1 MVISSNVPGE
11 TDSPSQNQPG
21 QNAHTIADGVVVTAI
36 GRWKAKLIDVSKRN
50 RGLNFRPTPVTTVR
64 IVDEYPPQIFLQ
76 LYLLEG
82 KMRFRAAPATEP
94 KQVRAA
100 TGETTE
106 PSGEEL
112 FDLSPSVDFVTFQN
126 GELGQEYTDNFL
138 QTNLPSEKLQNSLRR
153 IADQAQA
160 SLEEQGVNT
169 LFLALGTLHYKDAD
183 QSDEIYQAPLIFLP
197 VQLSRTSA
205 STPFTVTATDE
216 DPFVNPA
223 LVEHLRNAHGLALPE
238 LPDREGLAETYD
250 LQSFY
255 TAVEASV
262 RSASGWRVTSDIFL
276 GFFSFQ
282 KYVMFKDLEKNTATF
297 ANHRLLK
304 QVVHRTG
311 TALHELP
318 EDIRKAEL
326 DEQFPAESTAQVV
339 DADSSQ
345 LRAIYAAGLG
355 HDLVLVGPPGTGKS
369 QTITN
374 LIAQAL
380 SQDKTVLFVAEK
392 RAALEVVYNRLVEAG
407 LGEFCLELHSNKA
420 NKRDV
425 MRGIAAAWDLSL
437 TDPET
442 IGAGAAR
449 LPKVREELSEYVDN
463 VHTPFGALAFTPY
476 RAFWE
481 LERVRNAP
489 KLELT
494 ADVTNLTQQQ
504 LEEIFR
510 DLADLAREAEPVGI
524 PSEHPWRDTG
534 QTLYLEA
541 ELDRLERLLA
551 KVETHLSNVLGL
563 VPKVEADYGLPTIRT
578 LSDVASAAAVAEMFS
593 RSPGAPL
600 EVLSSDL
607 WNSPPAGALN
617 LIKSGKEVSSLR
629 AGMEQRFTAD
639 VLIADHAPDIAYIEA
654 KENSPL
660 SFLNFLS
667 GRFRAIKA
675 RWLSYRRP
683 GYNAT
688 LLDQANDLRNVDRYR
703 AEREKLASKDAEGRQ
718 YFGSLWRGEDSDW
731 AALDNYVSW
740 VVEFRNTC
748 IQKSLKQT
756 AISTAAKPHPDI
768 TPVTKLRE
776 EAEQARTGLEELIKL
791 VLLPKDYFERTVL
804 AEIKT
809 RITEMLREL
818 SRAQEWAKFEIARQK
833 VVRTAA
839 AEVLTP
845 FMSGTLSGSDL
856 VSAFRRAFF
865 QNWIAHAVRS
875 RPPLANFSSL
885 RHEQRVEEFRRMDLQ
900 VLQENRQKLA
910 GQLRRKLRSRV
921 RDEESLREPLAF
933 LRTQLTLQRGHRPL
947 RITME
952 RAFDAIRSIKPVFM
966 MSPLSVA
973 QFLRRDAIKPFD
985 LVIFDEASQLPSEDS
1000 VGAIARG
1007 EQLIV
1012 VGDPNQLPP
1021 TNFFAVL
1028 NNGGQVPR
1036 DEHGDPIIL
1045 DGASILEEFGASG
1058 PPSTTLRWHYRS
1070 AHESLITFSN
1080 ASFYDYALFTFP
1092 SVNVN
1097 SHAAGLSFEFI
1108 PDGLYEGAGLNR
1120 AEARKVADAVVE
1132 HAKRNPDVS
1141 LGVGT
1146 FNLRQQIAISDELEL
1161 RRKQDPS
1168 IEPFFDR
1175 NKREPFFIK
1184 NLENIQGDERD
1195 FIFLSVTYAKNADG
1209 ELKHFFGPLNSENGW
1224 KRLNVLTT
1232 RARKGMRVFS
1242 SIKGDYIDPSRVT
1255 TSGPKYLRDFL
1266 IYAEH
1271 GRLDTAQLSES
1282 AKTESPF
1289 EEQVYQELTRR
1300 ELKLKPQVGAAGYRI
1315 DFGVR
1320 DDEVHERFICG
1331 IECDGVAYHLSETAR
1346 DRDRL
1351 RQQVLE
1357 ARGWSIFRIWS
1368 TDWFKDREGQI
1379 NRILKLVDGAR
1390 QRAIEEACLE
1400 KEERETHAEEARPK
1414 DELSDSED
1422 TPGTPGEVQ
1431 GTSGDIQA
1439 TQEQPSA
1446 ISVASHDGAQ
1456 NAVSGPVPAAYLM
1469 ASANRIHFENEM
1481 ISAQP
1486 ESLDLAIADVIKIEA
1501 PVHLQD
1507 LAQRVASRWGHDQVR
1522 SRMMAVIKRRLEQLE
1537 QQRSLSTRGDFVY
1550 LPGAGAEVKVR
1561 SRLGTNIPAER
1572 ISPEEYK
1579 EAVLFALAAGQSY
1592 DREELIKR
1600 VRGLFGFSRTGNQIR
1615 QQVSAAIDA
1624 LLREDKI
1631 GEGSTGIRLR
1641 VQN

>member
-1 MVISSNVPGE
+1 
-11 TDSPSQNQPG
+11 
-21 QNAHTIADGVVVTAI
+21 
-36 GRWKAKLIDVSKRN
+36 
-50 RGLNFRPTPVTTVR
+50 
-64 IVDEYPPQIFLQ
+64 
-76 LYLLEG
+76 
-82 KMRFRAAPATEP
+82 
-94 KQVRAA
+94 
-100 TGETTE
+100 
-106 PSGEEL
+106 
-112 FDLSPSVDFVTFQN
+112 
-126 GELGQEYTDNFL
+126 
-138 QTNLPSEKLQNSLRR
+138 
-153 IADQAQA
+153 
-160 SLEEQGVNT
+160 
-169 LFLALGTLHYKDAD
+169 
-183 QSDEIYQAPLIFLP
+183 
-197 VQLSRTSA
+197 
-205 STPFTVTATDE
+205 
-216 DPFVNPA
+216 
-223 LVEHLRNAHGLALPE
+223 
-238 LPDREGLAETYD
+238 
-250 LQSFY
+250 
-255 TAVEASV
+255 
-262 RSASGWRVTSDIFL
+262 
-276 GFFSFQ
+276 
-282 KYVMFKDLEKNTATF
+282 
-297 ANHRLLK
+297 
-304 QVVHRTG
+304 
-311 TALHELP
+311 
-318 EDIRKAEL
+318 
-326 DEQFPAESTAQVV
+326 
-339 DADSSQ
+339 
-345 LRAIYAAGLG
+345 
-355 HDLVLVGPPGTGKS
+355 
-369 QTITN
+369 
-374 LIAQAL
+374 
-380 SQDKTVLFVAEK
+380 
-392 RAALEVVYNRLVEAG
+392 
-407 LGEFCLELHSNKA
+407 
-420 NKRDV
+420 
-425 MRGIAAAWDLSL
+425 
-437 TDPET
+437 
-442 IGAGAAR
+442 
-449 LPKVREELSEYVDN
+449 
-463 VHTPFGALAFTPY
+463 
-476 RAFWE
+476 
-481 LERVRNAP
+481 
-489 KLELT
+489 
-494 ADVTNLTQQQ
+494 
-504 LEEIFR
+504 
-510 DLADLAREAEPVGI
+510 
-524 PSEHPWRDTG
+524 
-534 QTLYLEA
+534 
-541 ELDRLERLLA
+541 
-551 KVETHLSNVLGL
+551 
-563 VPKVEADYGLPTIRT
+563 
-578 LSDVASAAAVAEMFS
+578 
-593 RSPGAPL
+593 
-600 EVLSSDL
+600 
-607 WNSPPAGALN
+607 
-617 LIKSGKEVSSLR
+617 
-629 AGMEQRFTAD
+629 MEQRFTAN
-639 VLIADHAPDIAYIEA
+639 VLTADHSQDIAYVEA

-660 SFLNFLS
+660 GFLNFLN
-667 GRFRAIKA
+667 GRFRSIKA

-683 GYNAT
+683 GYNAP
-688 LLDQANDLRNVDRYR
+688 LLEQANDLRNVDRYR
-703 AEREKLASKDAEGRQ
+703 VEREKLSSKDTEGRQ

-731 AALDNYVSW
+731 AALDSYVSW
-740 VVEFRNTC
+740 VVEFRNAC

-756 AISTAAKPHPDI
+756 AISTAAKPHPDV

-776 EAEQARTGLEELIKL
+776 EAEQARTRLEEIIKL
-791 VLLPKDYFERTVL
+791 VLLPKDYFERTGL
-804 AEIKT
+804 AEIKA

-833 VVRTAA
+833 VARTAA
-839 AEVLTP
+839 AEVLSP
-845 FMSGTLSGSDL
+845 FMSGALSASDL

-865 QNWIAHAVRS
+865 QNWIAQAVRS

-921 RDEESLREPLAF
+921 RDEDALREPLSF

-952 RAFDAIRSIKPVFM
+952 RAFEAIRAIKPVFM

-973 QFLRRDAIKPFD
+973 QFLKRDAIKPFD

-1036 DEHGDPIIL
+1036 DEQGDPIIL

-1132 HAKRNPDVS
+1132 HAKKNPDVS

-1300 ELKLKPQVGAAGYRI
+1300 GLKLKPQVGAAGYRI

-1320 DDEVHERFICG
+1320 DDEVPTRFICG

-1379 NRILKLVDGAR
+1379 NRILKLVDGAK
-1390 QRAIEEACLE
+1390 QRDIEEARLE
-1400 KEERETHAEEARPK
+1400 KEEQERVKREKEEHVEDAHAERTASPQEALAERTI
-1414 DELSDSED
+1414 D
-1422 TPGTPGEVQ
+1422 
-1431 GTSGDIQA
+1431 
-1439 TQEQPSA
+1439 PS
-1446 ISVASHDGAQ
+1446 IPSVASANDHQDSLTIEKAID
-1456 NAVSGPVPAAYLM
+1456 YLM
-1469 ASANRIHFENEM
+1469 APTNQIYSGQEM
-1481 ISAQP
+1481 IAA
-1486 ESLDLAIADVIKIEA
+1486 EADTLDLAITDVLKIEA
-1501 PVHLQD
+1501 PVHVQD

-1522 SRMMAVIKRRLEQLE
+1522 SRMIAVIKRRLEQLE
-1537 QQRSLSTRGDFVY
+1537 QQHSLSARGDFVY
-1550 LPGAGAEVKVR
+1550 LPGANAEVKVR

-1579 EAVLFALAAGQSY
+1579 EAVLFALATGQSY